1 MLTAIKREIDSN
13 KIIVEDITTPLTSM
27 GRSSRQKVNKETK
40 VLNDILD

>member
-13 KIIVEDITTPLTSM
+13 KIIVGDINALTSM
-27 GRSSRQKVNKETK
+27 GRPSRQKVNKETK